1 MVITLFTITETLF
14 VFIIGIIIAM
24 VPYMTE
30 KSVIFGVRIP
40 LEYINSNTVNKMKKT
55 YLFIVL
61 ILTAIF
67 TVITLIT
74 PYIFI
79 ISLMPLFIIIVE
91 FMVYLPEHYR
101 LKKIKSS
108 EHWIMNGNVNE
119 NKITGIFNTEKAK
132 FPWFFGIPG
141 ILITIS
147 IFITGLLYYKNIPH
161 KFATHFNANGVP
173 NAYSIKS
180 IGSVFILGFI
190 SIVTT
195 AMIILLAYAIY
206 KTSLKTDNASS
217 NGEKKAMLFRE
228 RMVYTVL
235 LIPAFINSTLL
246 ISSFQMWGILK
257 KNILVDLIPIFLMV
271 VLVLVVS
278 FKTGQLG
285 SNIKID
291 NDNKVSNN
299 SDDDSL
305 WKAGVLYY
313 NKNDTRMMV
322 PKRFG
327 VGYTINFGRP
337 VGLVIFILLISIPVI
352 VVIITFISAGII

>member
-1 MVITLFTITETLF
+1 MAITLFTITETLF

-24 VPYMTE
+24 IPYMTE

-40 LEYINSNTVNKMKKT
+40 LEYINSDIVNKMKKI
-55 YLFIVL
+55 YLFTVL
-61 ILTAIF
+61 IFTAIF
-67 TVITLIT
+67 TFITLII

-79 ISLMPLFIIIVE
+79 ISLMPLFIIIAE
-91 FMVYLPEHYR
+91 FMVYLPEHYK
-101 LKKIKSS
+101 LEKIKRDK
-108 EHWIMNGNVNE
+108 HWTMNE
-119 NKITGIFNTEKAK
+119 NKVTGVFNIEKAK

-141 ILITIS
+141 ILISVS
-147 IFITGLLYYKNIPH
+147 IFITGSLYYKNIPH
-161 KFATHFNANGVP
+161 TFATHYNANGVP
-173 NAYSIKS
+173 NAYSTKS

-190 SIVTT
+190 SIVIT
-195 AMIILLAYAIY
+195 AMIILLAFAIY
-206 KTSLKTDNASS
+206 KTSLKTDNASPD
-217 NGEKKAMLFRE
+217 GEKRVMLFME

-246 ISSFQMWGILK
+246 ISSFSMWGILK
-257 KNILVDLIPIFLMV
+257 ENILVDIIPIFLMII
-271 VLVLVVS
+271 LILVVS

-285 SNIKID
+285 SNIKIN
-291 NDNKVSNN
+291 NDNKVSSN

-313 NKNDTRMMV
+313 NKNDTRLMV

-337 VGLVIFILLISIPVI
+337 AGLVIFILLISIPVA
-352 VVIITFISAGII
+352 VVIVTFISAGII